1 MGRLLR
7 VGVIGQGGT
16 LAHASVTPLE
26 PADASVPSAGAA
38 VAGTATATAVI
49 LGCGILTGLIAARSL
64 GPAGRGELAAITTWA
79 SVLLFAG
86 SFGLPEAVAYFA
98 AADRASRDRVWTTG
112 QAGAVALG
120 LLVAAIG
127 WWVIPVA
134 FRADDAALAGSI
146 RLYLIVFAVPC
157 LGFACAASWLQGAG
171 ALHQFNVSRSSLHV
185 INATLMIAL
194 FFAGSQSVIYFAG
207 TTLVGTTV
215 GWVLSTGFAPIT
227 RLRRARP
234 SLDLAKRMLHYGARV
249 QVGNWSSAASL
260 RLDQLLLSLFAVPAT
275 LGLYVVAV
283 SYANVLLTIPASA
296 AMVMMPE
303 IVERHAAGGAREC
316 LQRWHRRL
324 LWATALGAIAI
335 GLLGAIIIPVAFG
348 SAFQEAVP
356 LLAVLVPASVMLGM
370 NDILS
375 TAFLGIGRPDVT
387 SKGELV
393 GLVVTVA
400 ALSVLLPRYG
410 VLGAALASLLAYGSI
425 HVYLTRQ
432 AVVIIGTDLKSLCVP
447 THDDVAALRRAGIRA
462 QQWVARAASSRP
474 VHTHEL

>member
-1 MGRLLR
+1 
-7 VGVIGQGGT
+7 
-16 LAHASVTPLE
+16 
-26 PADASVPSAGAA
+26 
-38 VAGTATATAVI
+38 
-49 LGCGILTGLIAARSL
+49 
-64 GPAGRGELAAITTWA
+64 
-79 SVLLFAG
+79 
-86 SFGLPEAVAYFA
+86 
-98 AADRASRDRVWTTG
+98 
-112 QAGAVALG
+112 
-120 LLVAAIG
+120 
-127 WWVIPVA
+127 
-134 FRADDAALAGSI
+134 
-146 RLYLIVFAVPC
+146 
-157 LGFACAASWLQGAG
+157 
-171 ALHQFNVSRSSLHV
+171 
-185 INATLMIAL
+185 
-194 FFAGSQSVIYFAG
+194 
-207 TTLVGTTV
+207 
-215 GWVLSTGFAPIT
+215 
-227 RLRRARP
+227 
-234 SLDLAKRMLHYGARV
+234 
-249 QVGNWSSAASL
+249 
-260 RLDQLLLSLFAVPAT
+260 
-275 LGLYVVAV
+275 
-283 SYANVLLTIPASA
+283 
-296 AMVMMPE
+296 VMMPE